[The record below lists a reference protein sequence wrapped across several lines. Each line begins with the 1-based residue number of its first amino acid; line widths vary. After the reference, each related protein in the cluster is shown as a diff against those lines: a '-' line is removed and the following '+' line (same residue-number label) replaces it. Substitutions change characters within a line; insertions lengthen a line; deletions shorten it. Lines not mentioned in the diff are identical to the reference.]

1 MQQDQH
7 DSTLYK
13 VITDQT
19 GRVHVADAILGKIVS
34 THCGAG
40 AREAAQA
47 EAWGRAL
54 ADLVPDAFQRR

>member
-7 DSTLYK
+7 DSTLST

-19 GRVHVADAILGKIVS
+19 GRMHVAETTRGTIVS
-34 THCGAG
+34 TPCGAG

-47 EAWGRAL
+47 EPWGRAV
-54 ADLVPDAFQRR
+54 ADLMPEALQRR